1 MLCVCVCVAHPVHVW
16 LWIRLRGSNFD
27 HGVQSSAEWH
37 THRGEE
43 RRGVKEENRVDK
55 NIFKCVAQCLPSL
68 SLHTIPSS
76 SFSSLFKLIDYL
88 HLKQQIQNQ
97 RQEGQTGEQLRASS
111 LTIQGWPQTF
121 IIKTHQL
128 PL

>member
-55 NIFKCVAQCLPSL
+55 NIFKCGTVLAL
-68 SLHTIPSS
+68 SLVTRYPFFFI
-76 SFSSLFKLIDYL
+76 FVSLQID
-88 HLKQQIQNQ
+88 
-97 RQEGQTGEQLRASS
+97 
-111 LTIQGWPQTF
+111 
-121 IIKTHQL
+121 
-128 PL
+128 